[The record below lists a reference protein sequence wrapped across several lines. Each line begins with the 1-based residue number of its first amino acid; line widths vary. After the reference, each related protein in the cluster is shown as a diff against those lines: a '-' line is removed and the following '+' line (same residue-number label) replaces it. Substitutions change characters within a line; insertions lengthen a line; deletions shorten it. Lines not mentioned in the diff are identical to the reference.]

1 MTAIDAF
8 IDNMY
13 RKLTRDIIEYIVKRY
28 IFLPNNIY
36 AIRRQKIAKYL
47 MHIQMLFISN
57 IIYIDDNY
65 CIYIHDHDIII
76 HNIREGTSNTYR
88 HTLYG
93 PLNNVSG
100 ITVIPQATTAQINS
114 NLEQVQ
120 NTNLA
125 TYDNTSNI
133 VIHTNNDDM
142 ENIIFYVLYSLDE
155 GHSSQI

>member
-76 HNIREGTSNTYR
+76 YNVRQRTSNTS
-88 HTLYG
+88 
-93 PLNNVSG
+93 NNVSQG
-100 ITVIPQATTAQINS
+100 P
-114 NLEQVQ
+114 
-120 NTNLA
+120 TNMA
-125 TYDNTSNI
+125 EFDDNTSNI